1 MKLNLLGEWLSW
13 IEESEQFES
22 DFAPYVDDISIDSQQ
37 QEQQEQKSREFHPVK
52 KLCERDNIIIDML
65 NSASSGGSTT
75 VSFCVTDP
83 SPIDNPVVYVSDGFS
98 KLTGYEFD
106 EVVGR
111 NCRFLQGPETARSD
125 VEKIIHAIKNE
136 KECSVNLM
144 NYKKDGTKF
153 RNEVS
158 SRHDCG
164 RITLLLYL
172 ILLICFCFIENTVL
186 TLQFYLAQLRSPTQ
200 ELAYFIGIQAAVDDD
215 GDDIIPSNP
224 GVCNT
229 FGEMKYFEL

>member
-111 NCRFLQGPETARSD
+111 NCRFLQGPETSRSD
-125 VEKIIHAIKNE
+125 VEKIVHAIKNE

-153 RNEVS
+153 RNE
-158 SRHDCG
+158 
-164 RITLLLYL
+164 
-172 ILLICFCFIENTVL
+172 
-186 TLQFYLAQLRSPTQ
+186 FYLAQLRSPTQ